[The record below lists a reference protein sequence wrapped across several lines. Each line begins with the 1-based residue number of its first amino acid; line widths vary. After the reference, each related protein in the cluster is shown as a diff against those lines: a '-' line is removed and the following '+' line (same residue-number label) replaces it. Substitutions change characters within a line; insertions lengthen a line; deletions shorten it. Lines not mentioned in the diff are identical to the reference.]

1 VSVVVAGPRVVVV
14 SVGRLG
20 RDGPVA
26 SAVRDYEARAG
37 RYWSLTSVEV
47 RQEPA
52 RSLPVDSVRAREWTR
67 LADALST
74 AAADEVVV
82 CDERG
87 ASMTSP
93 AFASWLSSR
102 RSVAFVIG
110 GAFGLPADA
119 RSSASSVLSLA
130 PWTLPHDLARLLL
143 AEQLYRAGTIVR
155 GEPYHK

>member
-1 VSVVVAGPRVVVV
+1 MVAGPRIVIV

-20 RDGPVA
+20 RDGGVA
-26 SAVRDYEARAG
+26 PAVRDYEARAA
-37 RYWSLTSVEV
+37 RYWSLTSIEV

-52 RSLPVDSVRAREWTR
+52 RSLSADEVRAREWAR
-67 LADALST
+67 VADALGT
-74 AAADEVVV
+74 VGADDVVV

-87 ASMTSP
+87 SAMTSP

-102 RSVAFVIG
+102 RSAAFVIG
-110 GAFGLPADA
+110 GAFGLAAEA

-130 PWTLPHDLARLLL
+130 PWTLPHDLARLVLT
-143 AEQLYRAGTIVR
+143 EQLYRAGTIVR

>member
-1 VSVVVAGPRVVVV
+1 VSDVVAGPRVVVV

-20 RDGPVA
+20 RDGGVA
-26 SAVRDYEARAG
+26 EAVRDYEARAA
-37 RYWSLTSVEV
+37 RYWSLSSIEV

-52 RSLPVDSVRAREWTR
+52 RSLSADAVRAREWTR
-67 LADALST
+67 RSETVGTIGAD
-74 AAADEVVV
+74 DVVV

-87 ASMTSP
+87 TSMTSP
-93 AFASWLSSR
+93 AFASWLSAR

-110 GAFGLPADA
+110 GAFGLAVDA
-119 RSSASSVLSLA
+119 RAAATSVLSLA
-130 PWTLPHDLARLLL
+130 PWTLPHDLARLVL

>member
-1 VSVVVAGPRVVVV
+1 VSGVVAGPRIVVV

-20 RDGPVA
+20 RDAVA
-26 SAVRDYEARAG
+26 AAVREYEARAA
-37 RYWSLTSVEV
+37 RYWSLTAMEV

-52 RSLPVDSVRAREWTR
+52 RSLSADEVRTREWTR
-67 LADALST
+67 LSDALRT
-74 AAADEVVV
+74 VGADDVVV

-87 ASMTSP
+87 AAMTSP
-93 AFASWLSSR
+93 AFASWLAER
-102 RSVAFVIG
+102 RSVTFVIG
-110 GAFGLPADA
+110 GAFGLASAA

-130 PWTLPHDLARLLL
+130 PWTLPHDVARLVL